1 MSRDVTYKAALE
13 QALRDAKE
21 EAELANRAKSEFLSR
36 MSHELRTPLNAIL
49 GFGQLLEMEEL
60 DEGMRESVDQILK
73 GGRHLLDLINEV
85 LDIARIETGRMSL
98 SLEPVVV
105 DDALSEAL
113 DLIRPLARNRNVSLH
128 VESDESSGVACL
140 ADRQRLK
147 QVLLNLLSNAVKYN
161 RDEGRVTVR
170 VARIPGGRACVEVRD
185 QGPGIP
191 PEKLARLFTPFDR
204 LGAEQTKVEGIGLG
218 LALSQ
223 RLADA
228 MGGAIT
234 AQTTVG
240 EGSTFALELP
250 LAEQP
255 EDRFE
260 GKDGDPAPSTGGSE
274 LPRTLLCIEDNP
286 ANLKLMHRVVMR
298 RPAWKLLSA
307 MQGSLGLELARQHHP
322 DLILLDLHLPDI
334 SGEAVLRSLLADP
347 RTRLIPVVV
356 LSADATPAQVRK
368 ILGIGAEAYLT
379 KPLDVRR
386 LLELMDETLT
396 AGSLNDVG

>member
-1 MSRDVTYKAALE
+1 M
-13 QALRDAKE
+13 
-21 EAELANRAKSEFLSR
+21 
-36 MSHELRTPLNAIL
+36 
-49 GFGQLLEMEEL
+49 
-60 DEGMRESVDQILK
+60 
-73 GGRHLLDLINEV
+73 
-85 LDIARIETGRMSL
+85 
-98 SLEPVVV
+98 
-105 DDALSEAL
+105 
-113 DLIRPLARNRNVSLH
+113 
-128 VESDESSGVACL
+128 
-140 ADRQRLK
+140 
-147 QVLLNLLSNAVKYN
+147 
-161 RDEGRVTVR
+161 
-170 VARIPGGRACVEVRD
+170 ARIPGGRACVEVRD

-260 GKDGDPAPSTGGSE
+260 GKDGDPASSTGGSE

-322 DLILLDLHLPDI
+322 DLILLDVHLPDI